1 MGVTVSVG
9 SVEQQQTRDERARVW
24 GLPRRQSS
32 MIHQTWL
39 PNAPAFNTNGVATAV
54 GAVDARGIRRRA
66 NPLHRI
72 LPWTPVD
79 APGNPLKPIRNQQV
93 GGSSP
98 PVGSNDSRHLRVS
111 LTKPELAGK
120 HMGSSGSGF
129 VSSEQHAAV
138 SGHRLSQVHPRA
150 ARALP
155 ALMALAT
162 YSPVAPSLQREAAG

>member
-66 NPLHRI
+66 KPLHRI
-72 LPWTPVD
+72 RTWTPVD
-79 APGNPLKPIRNQQV
+79 VSGTQVKPIRNQQV

-98 PVGSNDSRHLRVS
+98 PVGSMFS
-111 LTKPELAGK
+111 P
-120 HMGSSGSGF
+120 
-129 VSSEQHAAV
+129 
-138 SGHRLSQVHPRA
+138 P
-150 ARALP
+150 
-155 ALMALAT
+155 
-162 YSPVAPSLQREAAG
+162 YSPAQSDLDHVP